1 MDALAYRHGALVFSA
16 IAVFWA
22 AHHVASLPSQPIRR
36 VGLRGVARARGV
48 AKSGAFRFV
57 EPFLRWTAVRARPFL
72 SDALVE
78 KLDAQLTHAGDP
90 LGLEPAELCAAAGG
104 LGLLGGTL
112 GAAYAASQERSPLYA
127 VFLTLLFGYFPLAR
141 LQSVMAERALRV
153 RRGLPA
159 VVDLLC
165 LGLSAGLDFPSSV
178 RQVVDKSSQKDD
190 VLAEEL
196 GIVLRELSLGKT
208 RREALEVFA
217 ARNPG
222 TAVQE
227 FVASVIQAEEEG
239 TPLAEVLQIQATVSR
254 QRRGVLAEEAASKA
268 SLQLLIPMVL
278 AFFAVF
284 LLIGGPI
291 GLRLMEEFTRAK

>member
-1 MDALAYRHGALVFSA
+1 
-16 IAVFWA
+16 
-22 AHHVASLPSQPIRR
+22 
-36 VGLRGVARARGV
+36 
-48 AKSGAFRFV
+48 
-57 EPFLRWTAVRARPFL
+57 
-72 SDALVE
+72 
-78 KLDAQLTHAGDP
+78 
-90 LGLEPAELCAAAGG
+90 
-104 LGLLGGTL
+104 
-112 GAAYAASQERSPLYA
+112 
-127 VFLTLLFGYFPLAR
+127 
-141 LQSVMAERALRV
+141 
-153 RRGLPA
+153 
-159 VVDLLC
+159 
-165 LGLSAGLDFPSSV
+165 
-178 RQVVDKSSQKDD
+178 

-239 TPLAEVLQIQATVSR
+239 TPLSEVLQIQATVSR

-268 SLQLLIPMVL
+268 SLQLLVPMVL